1 VKEVSKMPIRSNSAV
16 AAALALSLG
25 LALAACGDTPNNRT
39 LYSVK
44 QPVVERHNY
53 AIDVAAGAGGLPVP
67 EQQRLAEWFDS
78 MNLRYGDRV
87 AIDGAIGSDA
97 VRTDVAAIA
106 ARHGLLLSDGAPI
119 TEGFVDP
126 GKVRIVVTRTRAYV
140 PGCPDW
146 SDTLASN
153 LDNSTSDGFGCAVNS
168 NLAAMVADP
177 EHLLHGAEGTG
188 ETVVMS
194 STKAIQT
201 YRAQE
206 PTGKGGL
213 PEISSQSGGGGN

>member
-1 VKEVSKMPIRSNSAV
+1 MPIRSKSAV

-25 LALAACGDTPNNRT
+25 FGLSACGDTPNNRS

-44 QPVVERHNY
+44 QPVVERNNY
-53 AIDVAAGAGGLPVP
+53 TLDVATGAGGLTLP
-67 EQQRLAEWFDS
+67 EQQRLAEWFDA
-78 MNLRYGDRV
+78 MNLRYGDRI
-87 AIDGAIGSDA
+87 AIDGAVDNDA
-97 VRTDVAAIA
+97 VREDVAAIA
-106 ARHGLLLSDGAPI
+106 GRYGLLLSEGAPI
-119 TEGFVDP
+119 TNGYVDP
-126 GKVRIVVTRTRAYV
+126 GTVRVVVTRTRAQV

-146 SDTLASN
+146 SDKFASN
-153 LDNSTSDGFGCAVNS
+153 LDNSTSDDYGCAVNS

-194 STKAIQT
+194 STKAIRT
-201 YRAQE
+201 YREQE

-213 PEISSQSGGGGN
+213 PEVSSQSGGGN

>member
-1 VKEVSKMPIRSNSAV
+1 MHNCKKTAV
-16 AAALALSLG
+16 TAAMAISLG
-25 LALAACGDTPNNRT
+25 LALSACGDTPNNRT

-44 QPVVERHNY
+44 QPVVERSNY
-53 AIDVAAGAGGLPVP
+53 TLDLAAGAGGVSLP
-67 EQQRLAEWFDS
+67 EQQRLAEWFDT

-87 AIDGAIGSDA
+87 AIDGAASSDA
-97 VRTDVAAIA
+97 VREDVAAVA
-106 ARHGLLLSDGAPI
+106 ARQGLLLSEGAPV
-119 TEGFVDP
+119 TEGFIEP
-126 GKVRIVVTRTRAYV
+126 GNIRVVVTRSRAYV

-146 SDTLASN
+146 SDKMASN

-177 EHLLHGAEGTG
+177 QHLLKGAEGTG

-194 STKAIQT
+194 STKAIET

-206 PTGKGGL
+206 PSGKGGL
-213 PEISSQSGGGGN
+213 PAVNSQSGGN